1 MSIQNFLALLSAFAA
16 GYTLAVFIGL
26 ISVFSNAEY
35 ECTMARMDGTY
46 ITTGR
51 ELEFER
57 SVILMVTHDGRT
69 VALQRS
75 SVQECK
81 KL

>member
-1 MSIQNFLALLSAFAA
+1 MSIQNFLGMVTAFSVGWMLATAGRAMILLDMD
-16 GYTLAVFIGL
+16 
-26 ISVFSNAEY
+26 Y